1 MNEKLL
7 LDDIN
12 FMSLTELTD
21 LANKIIDKLENED
34 DLEKSTDTFNKLLK
48 INLLI
53 EKKFKKN
60 SKDIN
65 DKTILKIK
73 EIQKNNEKKIK

>member
-34 DLEKSTDTFNKLLK
+34 DLEKSTNTFNKLLK

>member
-21 LANKIIDKLENED
+21 LANKIIDKLKSKGHQITLETQDNAFGFGGAQLIVRATTEPFLVAQN
-34 DLEKSTDTFNKLLK
+34 LEKTDMLVASETF
-48 INLLI
+48 
-53 EKKFKKN
+53 
-60 SKDIN
+60 
-65 DKTILKIK
+65 
-73 EIQKNNEKKIK
+73 

>member
-1 MNEKLL
+1 
-7 LDDIN
+7 
-12 FMSLTELTD
+12 MSLTELTD

-34 DLEKSTDTFNKLLK
+34 DLEKSTNTFNKLLK